1 MKGFVASL
9 ITGAL
14 AGKVCE
20 IECKITGGDCE
31 SKPVEFQPLNLTVL
45 AWDKDAGK
53 YKDEPA
59 GFLEA
64 HALPGTADDWQMYL
78 HGPMIRPKRE
88 QEPGADVPPFYVSA
102 TWMNEVYRFENVR
115 RQGRG
120 KPILADQ
127 KRVAKVI
134 APSTS
139 FAIEDEQG
147 NMTGMLVA
155 EGQPFL
161 LNEPLNKEHREFNW
175 GGVEYIS
182 DNSDTCEKVFPH
194 KGDNHGSLF
203 SHEDVVNTVSC
214 HEGTNVCF
222 FTVWRFF
229 DDSSI
234 MRNKIA
240 QEVFHDCLHYCVFES
255 LTEEGMA
262 KGCLKGGIVKY
273 EDGEKICSKEGVGAV
288 HGMTVAHTDKEDPSQ
303 FDIFLVMTGGAQFV
317 GGESSIRKVRIQK
330 IESGLRKGDIKALA
344 HQRFGDDLFVK
355 SVNRT
360 SPDGMAPLDAG
371 GDHAWPDDSG
381 KYLWVS
387 TFRYGNSGVHM
398 LDYETGDLIYSVHG
412 MDQLLPHNYA
422 YSAGIHGLGT
432 LGQQGS
438 TLLTAT
444 SACTHPKTACAP
456 VPYGPIPKALGL
468 EAIGIMYIID
478 LSELLSSDSIKS
490 PAVMV

>member
-1 MKGFVASL
+1 MKGLVAS
-9 ITGAL
+9 IVTSAL

-20 IECKITGGDCE
+20 IKCKITGTDCPSE
-31 SKPVEFQPLNLTVL
+31 AVEFAPLNLTVL
-45 AWDKDAGK
+45 AWDKDTQS

-64 HALPGTADDWQMYL
+64 HALPGTKDDWQMYL
-78 HGPMIRPKRE
+78 HGPMIRPRRE
-88 QEPGADVPPFYVSA
+88 MEAGADVPPFYVSA
-102 TWMNEVYRFENVR
+102 TWMNEMYRFENIQR
-115 RQGRG
+115 SGRG
-120 KPILADQ
+120 QPIRAQQ

-139 FAIEDEQG
+139 FAIEDADG

-161 LNEPLNKEHREFNW
+161 LNEPLTPSHTELNW
-175 GGVEYIS
+175 GGVEYIG
-182 DNSDTCEKVFPH
+182 DHSDTCTQVFPNKVDP
-194 KGDNHGSLF
+194 KGSFF
-203 SHEDVVNTVSC
+203 SHHDVVNTVSC
-214 HEGTNVCF
+214 HPGTNVCF

-229 DDSSI
+229 DDSKF
-234 MRNKIA
+234 MRNKFA
-240 QEVFHDCLHYCVFES
+240 QTLFPDCLHYCVFDGLDEES
-255 LTEEGMA
+255 VS
-262 KGCLKGGIVKY
+262 KGCIKGGVVEY
-273 EDGEKICSKEGVGAV
+273 ETGERVCSKEGVGAV
-288 HGMTVAHTDKEDPSQ
+288 HGMTVAHTDKQDPSQ

-317 GGESSIRKVRIQK
+317 GGESSVRKVRVQK
-330 IESGLRKGDIKALA
+330 DPATNDVRVLS
-344 HQRFGDDLFVK
+344 HQRFGDDLFVA

-381 KYLWVS
+381 KYMWLS

-398 LDYETGDLIYSVHG
+398 LDYETGELIYSVHG
-412 MDQLLPHNYA
+412 MDKLLPHNYA
-422 YSAGIHGLGT
+422 YSAGIHGVGT
-432 LGQQGS
+432 LGQSGS

-444 SACTHPKTACAP
+444 SACTAPKTACAP
-456 VPYGPIPKALGL
+456 IPYNPLTKALGL

-490 PAVMV
+490 SISTVVV